1 MLSEKSATRPHRI
14 ATAAGCSRCGG
25 PVHRHPSRTHADPS
39 RTVVGRRAWA
49 TLGAVSTSPSDPRS
63 SFDEL
68 EQRLARETEIAQRRR
83 ERALR
88 DIQRREAVREF
99 DAVKR
104 RRGLRYLMLF
114 TVLTLTAVLVTVVM
128 FRALTFVFS

>member
-1 MLSEKSATRPHRI
+1 MST
-14 ATAAGCSRCGG
+14 
-25 PVHRHPSRTHADPS
+25 PSPQ
-39 RTVVGRRAWA
+39 
-49 TLGAVSTSPSDPRS
+49 PRG

-68 EQRLARETEIAQRRR
+68 EKRLARETELAQRER

-88 DIQRREAVREF
+88 DIQRREAAREF

-104 RRGLRYLMLF
+104 RRALRYLMLF
-114 TVLTLTAVLVTVVM
+114 TVLTLTAVLVTIVM

>member
-1 MLSEKSATRPHRI
+1 M
-14 ATAAGCSRCGG
+14 
-25 PVHRHPSRTHADPS
+25 
-39 RTVVGRRAWA
+39 
-49 TLGAVSTSPSDPRS
+49 STPPPNPRG

-68 EQRLARETEIAQRRR
+68 EQRLARETEIAQRQR
-83 ERALR
+83 ERTLR

-104 RRGLRYLMLF
+104 RRVLRYLMLF

-128 FRALTFVFS
+128 FRVLTIVFS